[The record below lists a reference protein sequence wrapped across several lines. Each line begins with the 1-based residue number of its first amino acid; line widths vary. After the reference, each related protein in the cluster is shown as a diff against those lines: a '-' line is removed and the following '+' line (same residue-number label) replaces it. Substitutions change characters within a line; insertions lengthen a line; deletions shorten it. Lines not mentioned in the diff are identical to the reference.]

1 MDGVFDERFVIVKQV
16 GTGGTASVY
25 QAVDRELG
33 PMVALKVFHTVGF
46 DEAVVAQMWEREYTV
61 LQHVEHLSVVKFLA
75 AGRAATSNERWIA
88 LEWID
93 APTLETYLI
102 KSGAL
107 TWDGFHSLVGAKLL
121 DVLVHLAEKEVNHRD
136 LTPKNIL
143 VLPRNEIRVI
153 DFATA
158 KVPGVGIGIT
168 LEGWAT
174 PPYSPPDTAIRRKFL
189 SRDAFAFCAVAVR
202 AISGR
207 CLSTHDELTDEFRR
221 IDLPASIQAVFARA
235 LCLDETDRYEHILEF
250 VSALRKACRNEPDSR
265 VLRVVIRL
273 APSCESK
280 VFGWA
285 DEAEYDGSAAELV
298 ASELSGICSIYATD
312 PSNSRRIALETP
324 TYRFLAELDQ
334 NAGNHLVIYSAVRRR
349 FALDDLLTSTSWK
362 PTIEFSGELPCNEA
376 ESRISRDAVRDFYSA
391 LEAHLDFAVRS
402 APQDRDE
409 CIDGWERMLE
419 ALRHVARNA
428 LPALRYFAPEKVGNR
443 LIVQLRPGSEAQ
455 EEELRCIRT
464 PSGLVFRG
472 EVEAFKAGKCTL
484 SSSWPYFDLTAI
496 PQSGE
501 LEFDWSQTKKAL
513 DRQAFA
519 VDQFKTAKT
528 PSPSLADML
537 TGQNLGGSDE
547 NFVKVTKFFDGKL
560 DPEKKSLVSRCA
572 AAPDLLVVH
581 GPPGTGKTRL
591 IVELIR
597 QEVARDPLAK
607 VLLASQT
614 HVALD
619 NALEKILISSND
631 LQCVRI
637 GSGSKQLDPRVRQS
651 SLDARAQALRED
663 VKKSARRFIEEKAAT
678 LGINASDVDK
688 GIAVHSLIEKLEAE
702 KERAETIQRATAELA
717 LLKDQLAPL
726 LTTDRRTRAARLEYL
741 GAEIDRLESDLLMLQ
756 ADTVVARNRLASLGV
771 DGKRLAGADLPNLQS
786 AAGSLL
792 VENDAKIIG
801 NLVKLSEHWQLRFG
815 RSPDFNAAIVASS
828 NVVAGTCVG
837 FCREEAVQK
846 STFDLCI
853 VDEAG
858 KATTTELLVPLA
870 QARRAVIVGDH
881 HQLPAVIDN
890 AVSEKAVMERY
901 GLKPEQLKAQLFQKL
916 ITTVKAELKGVLTVQ
931 YRMRGSIGDLVAT
944 CFYPEAELKPDP
956 SVADVPSI
964 SLNPACLEKAVTW
977 LDPYPQSGTTYQ
989 ECPAGK
995 SFENAREARA
1005 VVALLEG
1012 LAKSLGRSSR
1022 QPSIAVLSGYT
1033 AQVAK
1038 LRTEI
1043 RRNQSLKHLN
1053 IECASVHAF
1062 QGREVDICIYS
1073 LTRKNDKGKVGM
1085 LRDWRHLN
1093 VALSRAK
1100 DYLVIVG
1107 SRRFARKLDAETKVP
1122 NVLRYI
1128 ESSDACSVR
1137 EWR

>member
-1 MDGVFDERFVIVKQV
+1 MEGLFDERFVVVKQI

-46 DEAVVAQMWEREYTV
+46 DEAVIALMWEREYTV
-61 LQHVEHLSVVKFLA
+61 LQQVQHLSVVKFVA
-75 AGRAATSNERWIA
+75 AGRAAASGERWIA
-88 LEWID
+88 LEWVD
-93 APTLETYLI
+93 APTLESHLV

-107 TWDGFHSLVGAKLL
+107 TWEGFHSLVGAKLL
-121 DVLVHLAEKEVNHRD
+121 DVLVHLAEKEVSHRD

-158 KVPGVGIGIT
+158 RVPGVGIGIT

-174 PPYSPPDTAIRRKFL
+174 LPYSPSDTSIRRKLL

-207 CLSTHDELTDEFRR
+207 NLSTHNELNEEFRR
-221 IDLPASIQAVFARA
+221 ISLPAPTQAVFARA
-235 LCLDETDRYEHILEF
+235 LCLDEAGGYEHILEF
-250 VSALRKACRNEPDSR
+250 VSALRKAQGSGQDAQT
-265 VLRVVIRL
+265 LRIVIRL

-280 VFGWA
+280 VYGWA
-285 DEAEYDGSAAELV
+285 DEAEYDGSAIELV
-298 ASELSGICSIYATD
+298 ASELSGACSIYATD
-312 PSNSRRIALETP
+312 PSNSSRIALETP
-324 TYRFLAELDQ
+324 SYRFLAEIDK
-334 NAGNHLVIYSAVRRR
+334 NSGDHLVIYSAVRRR

-362 PTIEFSGELPCNEA
+362 PTIEFSGELPRSEA
-376 ESRISRDAVRDFYSA
+376 ESRLSRESVRNFYSA
-391 LEAHLDFAVRS
+391 LEAHLDLTVRS
-402 APQDRDE
+402 PPQGRDE

-419 ALRHVARNA
+419 ALRHVARNE
-428 LPALRYFAPEKVGNR
+428 LPALRYSAPEKVGNR
-443 LIVQLRPGSEAQ
+443 LIVQLKSGSEVQ

-464 PSGLVFRG
+464 PLGLVFRG
-472 EVEAFKAGKCTL
+472 EVESVKASQCTL
-484 SSSWPYFDLTAI
+484 VSSWPYFDLTAI
-496 PQSGE
+496 PESGE

-513 DRQAFA
+513 DRQAYA
-519 VDQFKTAKT
+519 VDQFKTDKT
-528 PSPSLADML
+528 PSPALANIL
-537 TGQNLGGSDE
+537 TGQNLGESDE
-547 NFVKVTKFFDGKL
+547 KFVKVARFFDGKL

-572 AAPDLLVVH
+572 AVPDLIVIH

-597 QEVARDPLAK
+597 QEVARDPRAK

-619 NALEKILISSND
+619 NALEKILNSDDD

-637 GSGSKQLDPRVRQS
+637 GSGSKELDPRVRKS
-651 SLDARAQALRED
+651 SLDARAQALRES
-663 VKKSARRFIEEKAAT
+663 VAKSARRFIEERAAI
-678 LGINASDVDK
+678 LGVNAVEVDK
-688 GIAVHSLIEKLEAE
+688 GIAVHALIEKLVAE
-702 KERAETIQRATAELA
+702 EERARSIQRASADLA
-717 LLKDQLAPL
+717 LLRDQPAPL
-726 LTTDRRTRAARLEYL
+726 LTTDRRARAARLEYL
-741 GAEIDRLESDLLMLQ
+741 GAEIDRLESDLQMLQ
-756 ADTVVARNRLASLGV
+756 ADASAARHRLALLGS
-771 DGKRLAGADLPNLQS
+771 DGKRLASENLSDLQS
-786 AAGSLL
+786 AANSLL
-792 VENDAKIIG
+792 ADDGAQVIG
-801 NLVKLSEHWQLRFG
+801 NLVKLSENWQLRFG

-837 FCREEAVQK
+837 FCREEAVQR
-846 STFDLCI
+846 STFNLCI

-890 AVSEKAVMERY
+890 AVSDEKIMARY
-901 GLKPEQLKAQLFQKL
+901 YLKPEQLKAQLFQKL
-916 ITTVKAELKGVLTVQ
+916 ITTVNAALKGGLTVQ
-931 YRMRGSIGDLVAT
+931 YRMRGSIGDLVAK

-956 SVADVPSI
+956 AMTDIPSI
-964 SLNPACLEKAVTW
+964 SLHMAGIERAVTW
-977 LDPYPQSGTTYQ
+977 LDPYPKTGATFH

-995 SFENAREARA
+995 SYENSREARA
-1005 VVALLEG
+1005 IVALLER
-1012 LAKSLGRSSR
+1012 LAKSIGRSVK
-1022 QPSIAVLSGYT
+1022 QPSIAVLSGYA
-1033 AQVAK
+1033 AQVGK
-1038 LRTEI
+1038 LKNEI
-1043 RRNQSLKHLN
+1043 RRNQALKQLN

-1073 LTRKNDKGKVGM
+1073 VTRKNDKGKVGM
-1085 LRDWRHLN
+1085 LKDWRHLN

-1107 SRRFARKLDAETKVP
+1107 CRRFARKVNAETKLPV
-1122 NVLRYI
+1122 VLDYV
-1128 ESSDACSVR
+1128 ENSDDCSIK
-1137 EWR
+1137 EWQ